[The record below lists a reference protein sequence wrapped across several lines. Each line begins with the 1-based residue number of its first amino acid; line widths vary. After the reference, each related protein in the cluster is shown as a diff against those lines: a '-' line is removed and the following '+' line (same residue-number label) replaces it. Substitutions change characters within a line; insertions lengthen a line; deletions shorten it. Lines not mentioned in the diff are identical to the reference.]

1 MGLRNSDS
9 DARVSADILLTLGAA
24 VAAGLFAIVAIA
36 VVTGGGLVSLDIRVT
51 EWLHA
56 HATPALTNIIV
67 AITNAHSMAAISVYT
82 AVLALILAWKRDW
95 LWMWTA
101 VLTVSGG
108 LLINWLLKQVFQRA
122 RPTLDN
128 PLLTLE
134 TYSFPSAHT
143 AGATL
148 FYGVL
153 AAYLISRC
161 DNVAAKMGCALVA
174 ACFIALAGFSR
185 VYLGVHFTSDVI
197 GAACASAAWLAFC
210 LAGMQA
216 YEKKTG
222 MR

>member
-9 DARVSADILLTLGAA
+9 DARDSADILLTRSMAIA
-24 VAAGLFAIVAIA
+24 VGLFALVAFG
-36 VVTGGGLVSLDIRVT
+36 VVTGGGLVSLDMRVT

-56 HATPALTNIIV
+56 HATPALTRIIRV
-67 AITNAHSMAAISVYT
+67 ITDAHSMAAISVYT

-95 LWMWTA
+95 LWLWTA
-101 VLTVSGG
+101 VFTVSGG
-108 LLINWLLKQVFQRA
+108 LLINWLLKQTFQRA
-122 RPTLDN
+122 RPTLDD

-161 DNVAAKMGCALVA
+161 DNGAAKTGVAVAAV
-174 ACFIALAGFSR
+174 CFIALVGFSR

-216 YEKKTG
+216 YEKRIRT
-222 MR
+222 R